1 MSKIALAALAA
12 ALGLA
17 AAPASAAD
25 QIVLRVAD
33 HYAPSSLTAKY
44 TIHFFMDFVTK
55 KLGDKVKF
63 EYYPAEQMGKAKDM
77 LALTQQGVIDIGF
90 VAPAYVSDKMPLSG
104 VAELPGTYSS
114 SCEGVRAYWPLAST
128 GILAKPEFEQNRI
141 RPLFAFM
148 LPPYQVLT
156 RQPITAMADLAGKKL
171 RSGGAAQD
179 LTVEAIGGVPVH
191 MGGADVYEA
200 LSRGTL
206 DGAVFPL
213 QSAIDFRLTEV
224 LKAATRGQNFGGFA
238 TTYAISLTDWGKLP
252 DDVKAVMEEAGEATV
267 EHACAALDADDH
279 GPAVA
284 RMEEQGVKVSE
295 LPAEVAAG
303 IKAKLAAVNQQWA
316 ASIDKRG
323 LPGTEVLHAFL
334 DALAK
339 E

>member
-1 MSKIALAALAA
+1 MTRPALAAVAA

-17 AAPASAAD
+17 VAPASAAD
-25 QIVLRVAD
+25 QIILRVAD

-44 TIHFFMDFVTK
+44 TIHFFMDYVSQ
-55 KLGDKVKF
+55 KLGDRIKF

-77 LALTQQGVIDIGF
+77 LALTQQGVIDVGF

-104 VAELPGTYSS
+104 VAELPGTYST
-114 SCEGVRAYWPLAST
+114 SCEGVRAYWPLARD
-128 GILAKPEFEQNRI
+128 GLLAKPEFEKNGI

-156 RQPITAMADLAGKKL
+156 REPIAAMADFGGKKL

-179 LTVEAIGGVPVH
+179 LTIEAIGAVPVR
-191 MGGADVYEA
+191 MGGAEVYEA
-200 LSRGTL
+200 LSRSTL

-238 TTYAISLTDWGKLP
+238 TTYAISLDDWGKLP
-252 DDVKAVMEEAGEATV
+252 DDVNKVMEEAGEATV
-267 EHACAALDADDH
+267 EHACAALDADDR
-279 GPAVA
+279 GPAIQ
-284 RMEEQGVKVSE
+284 RMTEQGVKVAE
-295 LPAEVAAG
+295 LPANVADEV
-303 IKAKLAAVNQQWA
+303 KAKLASVNEEWA

-323 LPGTEVLHAFL
+323 LPGTEVLKAFL
-334 DALAK
+334 GALAA